1 MTELLSSLS
10 LTQVVL
16 IVFTVALAVKELV
29 SLIDFFVKRARAHY
43 GKENKQ
49 EDEKKEILAEIGKVH
64 DIAMKSEKG
73 YKKIAAQIDEI
84 QQEYQQMFAQQ
95 QKVLDTLIASDIDDI
110 KSDIVKQYNV
120 FINQGW
126 IDPFSLDAI
135 EKRFQHYQEE
145 GGNSYVENLV
155 EKLRQLPNVPPK
167 K

>member
-16 IVFTVALAVKELV
+16 IVFTVALAVKELI
-29 SLIDFFVKRARAHY
+29 SLIDFFITRIKSHY
-43 GKENKQ
+43 GKEHKK
-49 EDEKKEILAEIGKVH
+49 EDEKEEILAEIGKVH
-64 DIAMKSEKG
+64 DIAIKSEEG

-84 QQEYQQMFAQQ
+84 QQEYQQMFSQQ